1 MPAQAKRPG
10 RTAREQRRARVV
22 ENRERRARIR
32 VHHGGYKR
40 CDVSLGRLVMWADG
54 RV

>member
-1 MPAQAKRPG
+1 MAAQAKRPG

-22 ENRERRARIR
+22 EVAERRARIR
-32 VHHGGYKR
+32 VHHGGYAR
-40 CDVSLGRLVMWADG
+40 CEVSLGRLVYYADG